1 MNKIYI
7 ILSQSNTILAR
18 IVQLYTRKKYSHAAL
33 ALDDSLDKIYSF
45 GRWYPRLMLPAGFI
59 TEHRGKGY
67 FDLFPQTAICVLEVS
82 VSDAQLS
89 DIKEMLMPFVQ
100 QPNKYLYD
108 VASLPAMMFGKSF
121 KRKNRYVCSSFVA
134 YILDNCLDFKTEYS
148 LVYPQDFFHLG
159 LKKVYEGEVQYYGKK
174 QLSC

>member
-59 TEHRGKGY
+59 TEHRGKGF
-67 FDLFPQTAICVLEVS
+67 FDLFP
-82 VSDAQLS
+82 
-89 DIKEMLMPFVQ
+89 
-100 QPNKYLYD
+100 
-108 VASLPAMMFGKSF
+108 
-121 KRKNRYVCSSFVA
+121 
-134 YILDNCLDFKTEYS
+134 
-148 LVYPQDFFHLG
+148 
-159 LKKVYEGEVQYYGKK
+159 
-174 QLSC
+174 